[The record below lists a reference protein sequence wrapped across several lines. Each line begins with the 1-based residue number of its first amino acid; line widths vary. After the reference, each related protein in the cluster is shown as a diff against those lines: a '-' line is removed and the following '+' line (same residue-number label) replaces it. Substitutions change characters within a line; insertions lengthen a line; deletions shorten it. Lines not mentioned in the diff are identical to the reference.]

1 MSRNDFF
8 KYILLRG
15 TSQTDTAELESE
27 TLPYAFKSNGGRL
40 RNYRIYGAEGGVGD
54 LDNETGKYI
63 VPLTMYGQTEN
74 LVSEIISGKYYNGA
88 DEVTNANMATS
99 DFIPIEPNA
108 KYTSAHFD
116 NSGNYTGALVFCT
129 WTSDKVFIEQTTN
142 AETITTESNAKYITV
157 RNFASNPTGT
167 KGTNFCLVKGDTR
180 PAYVS
185 QTYFLPKTYSI
196 SVDEALTENQYIDF
210 REQKSSDG
218 DIVLMPALPTA
229 NGKNIISVETETQP
243 SKIYLQG
250 SVEEIPSVSLQP
262 LNLNLQTMELGNDLQ
277 LDVMPIDKPV
287 LNLNEVG
294 DEKNAE

>member
-1 MSRNDFF
+1 MRRNDFF
-8 KYILLRG
+8 KYILLRA
-15 TSQTDTAELESE
+15 SSTDTAELESE
-27 TLPYAFKSNGGRL
+27 ILPYLFKSNGHRL
-40 RNYRIYGAEGGVGD
+40 RNYRIYGNTGSVGD
-54 LDNETGKYI
+54 FDSETDKYI
-63 VPLTMYGQTEN
+63 IPVTMYGQTEN
-74 LVSEIISGKYYNGA
+74 LVSEIITGKYYSDAN
-88 DEVTNANMATS
+88 EVTNANMATS
-99 DFIPIEPNA
+99 DFIEIEPNT

-116 NSGNYTGALVFCT
+116 NNGNYASALVFCT
-129 WTSDKVFIEQTTN
+129 WDSQKNFIMQVSN

-167 KGTNFCLVKGDTR
+167 KGTNFCLVRGDVR
-180 PAYVS
+180 PIYVS

-196 SVDEALTENQYIDF
+196 SVDEPLTENQYIDF
-210 REQKSSDG
+210 RKQKNSDG
-218 DIVLMPALPTA
+218 DIVLMPALSTA

-277 LDVMPIDKPV
+277 LDVMPIEKPA

-294 DEKNAE
+294 GDESAE